1 MPDMR
6 MGMPGPRSP
15 NRNGHPRFGG
25 IEMKNNMRYRHLSSR
40 YALSIPLVFAV
51 LVVAS
56 LFVIMDD
63 HDDSDATTYG
73 SNMKPYGGMNVHW
86 NELNGGSYYILEGGC
101 PVVISFEGLS
111 MEDLQLSSDES
122 GLDVIKEDSIIFGLL
137 ISNVTIS
144 LESKRVTLSTSDVI
158 VYGSLPVYYAD
169 SGSGS
174 IDDPLTSINTTAGSF
189 TGTYYIKPNSPV
201 SVTKSTIGPITY
213 EMTYVDSGF
222 GLSVS
227 DGSLSGTI
235 TKTGTIHATMRF
247 TYQGSA
253 DYDVQLIVTEGG
265 TAVSSLSIGGGSSV
279 DMGQVITL
287 SASINPS
294 NATIKDLTWTISN
307 DAGTAIGYIGDDS
320 LTFILVGVYAGN
332 VTVSVTATDG
342 SGVSTSKIVAV
353 SSREITTQT
362 INISDYT
369 NSNSE
374 PIIIDSGVD
383 LVYFDG
389 VYNKDVNSLSMS
401 GPKQFVNINSPG
413 TACRFVFKPVAG
425 IYELTWIHYT
435 NSTLSTT
442 KGTFTVQVLM
452 TITFDANGG
461 KSSTG
466 LTTWTQATG
475 GTMALPSASHD
486 SLKFLGW
493 YDSLT
498 WENKIGMAGEQYTP
512 TSNITLYARWGNPS
526 LVVDS
531 GYTWSGTTGGILNYT
546 PTVKDSVTNASITE
560 FKITII
566 SDATDCLSVDGNSVY
581 GQMINL
587 IPGDYSATIQITKT
601 GYESATQTITI
612 QMPVETLE
620 PITEDVIINQ
630 SWSKTLTLKPNDAV
644 ISQYTVR
651 LNGETAS
658 TSSYSASKSDK
669 TFTITCKT
677 AGVYTIYLT
686 LSATGIQSSTKTL
699 TLNATDPGT
708 HEEPPTLTEIRVTK
722 YVETGSPNTY
732 YLTAVGAA
740 NYDTLTWDFGDGYTD
755 SGQQVIHSFKPGVY
769 TVTCTAKNVTTGETA
784 SKTTKIE
791 TLDKESIDISEIINL
806 GIKYESWFVTEYDNL
821 TFNYTVSDGGNK
833 PTFTFTTTA
842 VSSGYMV
849 KVNGTCNDVD
859 LVGKTITFTFSSGST
874 KVKEWTATVYSASS
888 ADDTGIV
895 PGCQQEKDGMLLKL
909 VNITPNRSSIR
920 LMVDWGDGSACS
932 IGSADGEFSH
942 EYSEKGSYVVSMLWT
957 WTDTTGN
964 AVQREK
970 TINVDITGQ
979 SAFYPKITYM
989 PNGGKGTMDEQ
1000 TGGYEYKLRECGFT
1014 NNGRD
1019 FCAWSTNPDATKG
1032 TTYMPGDTVS
1042 PSSDLVLYAIW
1053 AAEPD
1058 DSSDD
1063 TVRYIAMTLSI
1074 CLVLVIIVRIWL

>member
-1 MPDMR
+1 MNER
-6 MGMPGPRSP
+6 MIVSHRVPM
-15 NRNGHPRFGG
+15 
-25 IEMKNNMRYRHLSSR
+25 
-40 YALSIPLVFAV
+40 AV
-51 LVVAS
+51 LAVFLMLAICGVS
-56 LFVIMDD
+56 LADGQDV
-63 HDDSDATTYG
+63 DAATNGTVG
-73 SNMKPYGGMNVHW
+73 S
-86 NELNGGSYYILEGGC
+86 
-101 PVVISFEGLS
+101 
-111 MEDLQLSSDES
+111 
-122 GLDVIKEDSIIFGLL
+122 
-137 ISNVTIS
+137 
-144 LESKRVTLSTSDVI
+144 
-158 VYGSLPVYYAD
+158 
-169 SGSGS
+169 
-174 IDDPLTSINTTAGSF
+174 PLTSLDISASAFRGDYFIMVGSDVNVSAY
-189 TGTYYIKPNSPV
+189 TGVGVGTYKVTSV
-201 SVTKSTIGPITY
+201 SQNY
-213 EMTYVDSGF
+213 
-222 GLSVS
+222 GLSV
-227 DGSLSGTI
+227 DNGKLSGTI
-235 TKTGTIHATMRF
+235 AKAGTISATVQFTRTSGVQSESTVTIYALTETGTAI
-247 TYQGSA
+247 SN
-253 DYDVQLIVTEGG
+253 I
-265 TAVSSLSIGGGSSV
+265 
-279 DMGQVITL
+279 
-287 SASINPS
+287 SINGSNSMSKGDALVLQTDITPS
-294 NATIKDLTWTISN
+294 NATSKALEWSVSDTDIAVGFASDDKRSFTLIGLS
-307 DAGTAIGYIGDDS
+307 AGT
-320 LTFILVGVYAGN
+320 
-332 VTVSVTATDG
+332 VTVTASATDG
-342 SGVSTSKIVAV
+342 SGKSASKVVTVNDATIV
-353 SSREITTQT
+353 TQT
-362 INISDYT
+362 IKIKDCMDIS
-369 NSNSE
+369 E
-374 PIIIDSGVD
+374 LIIDPDTD
-383 LVYFDG
+383 LVYFEGEYTGAVPGID
-389 VYNKDVNSLSMS
+389 YALSIY
-401 GPKQFVNINSPG
+401 PKEIISISN
-413 TACRFVFKPVAG
+413 TLYVFKPVATSF
-425 IYELTWIHYT
+425 EVTWTSYSDYT
-435 NSTLSTT
+435 STREY
-442 KGTFTVQVLM
+442 GTFTLIVSYVV
-452 TITFDANGG
+452 TFDANGG
-461 KSSTG
+461 RSSTG
-466 LTTWTQATG
+466 ETTWTQTTDG
-475 GTMALPSASHD
+475 RMTLPAVNHD

-493 YDSLT
+493 YDSQT
-498 WENKIGMAGEQYTP
+498 WENKAGMAGEYYTP

-566 SDATDCLSVDGNSVY
+566 SDATDCLSVDGSSVY

-630 SWSKTLTLKPNDAV
+630 SWSKTLTLKPNHAV

-651 LNGETAS
+651 LNGEIAS

-806 GIKYESWFVTEYDNL
+806 GVKYESWFVTEYDNL
-821 TFNYTVSDGGNK
+821 TFDYTVSGGGNK

-842 VSSGYMV
+842 ISSGYMV

-874 KVKEWTATVYSASS
+874 KVREWTATVYSASS
-888 ADDTGIV
+888 ADDVGIV
-895 PGCQQEKDGMLLKL
+895 PGCQQEKDGMSLKL

-942 EYSEKGSYVVSMLWT
+942 EYSKKGSYVVSMLWT

-989 PNGGKGTMDEQ
+989 PNGGTGTMDEQ

-1032 TTYMPGDTVS
+1032 TTYIPGDTVS

-1058 DSSDD
+1058 DSSDNA
-1063 TVRYIAMTLSI
+1063 VRYIAMTLSI